1 MTRANIEVKKI
12 SIVVLLIDIDEIT
25 CIKKLSSTFKFA
37 KHVRNEKDEEK
48 KNSYI
53 LSEW

>member
-1 MTRANIEVKKI
+1 MTKANIEIEKI
-12 SIVVLLIDIDEIT
+12 SIVALLINIDETT
-25 CIKKLSSTFKFA
+25 CIKKSSSTFKFA

-53 LSEW
+53 LSE